1 MNLESIRYWTRAFPF
16 ADMVKNGSAWTS
28 RDSKEIW
35 GGNLPIRAD
44 GYPSVLEPGQH
55 ALLAVAW
62 SKSRYPLDRY
72 VVLWEGKGRLG
83 FPLSRVVVRDTGPNR
98 MVIEVSDNSGP
109 LQVAIME
116 TQIADPV
123 RNVRVLWPGTEASY
137 QAQPFNTGFLDKL
150 APFSLLR
157 FMDWGGTNGSPLIEW
172 ADRPQTTDLTYATPK
187 GVPVEVMIDLSNLLR
202 ADPWFCIPHQASDD
216 YVQRLATLLHAR
228 LGPTLRPHVEYS
240 NEVWNRIFP
249 QFRWASEQSEK
260 LGLPRPSGMPS
271 AFYAQRSVE
280 IFKIFA
286 GVWGADSKRLVRVI
300 AGQAVWSRFQEDALA
315 WRDTAAH
322 ADALAIAPYFKA
334 DAAGDPKN
342 IDATLAMT
350 SEQLHDQMLL
360 NLRGKVAGV
369 IRANV
374 QLARKHGLRLQ
385 GYEGGSHDTSAHFPA
400 AYQDKVAALFAAAHR
415 HPRMRDIYDEY
426 LALWIESGGGTL
438 AHYSFIS
445 GWGKYGLWGALE
457 YVAQDPAEAPKYRAL
472 LDVIARYPRS

>member
-1 MNLESIRYWTRAFPF
+1 M
-16 ADMVKNGSAWTS
+16 
-28 RDSKEIW
+28 
-35 GGNLPIRAD
+35 
-44 GYPSVLEPGQH
+44 
-55 ALLAVAW
+55 
-62 SKSRYPLDRY
+62 
-72 VVLWEGKGRLG
+72 
-83 FPLSRVVVRDTGPNR
+83 
-98 MVIEVSDNSGP
+98 
-109 LQVAIME
+109 
-116 TQIADPV
+116 
-123 RNVRVLWPGTEASY
+123 
-137 QAQPFNTGFLDKL
+137 
-150 APFSLLR
+150 
-157 FMDWGGTNGSPLIEW
+157 
-172 ADRPQTTDLTYATPK
+172 
-187 GVPVEVMIDLSNLLR
+187 
-202 ADPWFCIPHQASDD
+202 
-216 YVQRLATLLHAR
+216 
-228 LGPTLRPHVEYS
+228 
-240 NEVWNRIFP
+240 
-249 QFRWASEQSEK
+249 
-260 LGLPRPSGMPS
+260 
-271 AFYAQRSVE
+271 
-280 IFKIFA
+280 
-286 GVWGADSKRLVRVI
+286 
-300 AGQAVWSRFQEDALA
+300 WSRFQEDALA

-400 AYQDKVAALFAAAHR
+400 AYQDKVAALLAAAHR

-457 YVAQDPAEAPKYRAL
+457 YVSQDPAEAPKYRAL